1 MKAYI
6 KREVN
11 NAMWLIVD
19 RSEKEDIDFSFTAD
33 YEIRDEDDK
42 RGVAYPILEDEIE
55 AIYEACKQFLVE
67 RGDDVETNE

>member
-6 KREVN
+6 KREAN

-19 RSEKEDIDFSFTAD
+19 RSEKEDIDFSFTKD
-33 YEIRDEDDK
+33 YEIRDVDDK

-55 AIYEACKQFLVE
+55 AIYEACRKYLEE
-67 RGDDVETNE
+67 RGDNVENN